1 MSEDPFGDTRDVLE
15 AVVWRAGYTG
25 TTKMLDELLAAVV
38 AWVQGIVD
46 DWAAD
51 VQRTQTT
58 EVADLQRQITELR
71 TMPRSV
77 GMGHGPGDLSERSDF
92 VPGACAAVE
101 NADYVRDVM
110 DRAQETE
117 RFATDDAPDPYP
129 VPEVAYEEFPDTWND
144 DPYGDALM
152 AALEEAAEEQEI
164 GGYVDVPGHGPVYL
178 APDADFQPL
187 PIPYAEFYLTE
198 TDRIRIHPADYGI
211 LREYL
216 RGPGDA
222 YDQALQAR
230 DVHGLEAEL
239 AAVKEAVAA
248 NPGVVLTGSAG
259 PWPRACRTCKQVL
272 GQEEFKRD
280 RSMADGYRSDCKT
293 CIRKRNRDRQQRKAQ
308 ESSGAPTA

>member
-1 MSEDPFGDTRDVLE
+1 MDTDKDVAAREALEAALWRNGYKGTGAGMEAVLDALVDWVDVIVTARVTTIENAQNVVMSEMDNLRE
-15 AVVWRAGYTG
+15 EIARAQ
-25 TTKMLDELLAAVV
+25 V
-38 AWVQGIVD
+38 AEVD
-46 DWAAD
+46 
-51 VQRTQTT
+51 
-58 EVADLQRQITELR
+58 DLQRQITELR
-71 TMPRSV
+71 QMPRSV

-92 VPGACAAVE
+92 
-101 NADYVRDVM
+101 
-110 DRAQETE
+110 
-117 RFATDDAPDPYP
+117 ATDDAPDPYP
-129 VPEVAYEEFPDTWND
+129 EPEE

-152 AALEEAAEEQEI
+152 AALEEAAQEEYDQDAE
-164 GGYVDVPGHGPVYL
+164 DAAADPNPAL
-178 APDADFQPL
+178 AELFDRPEVFEPL

-198 TDRIRIHPADYGI
+198 TDRIRIHPADYDI

-216 RGPGDA
+216 RGSGDA

-239 AAVKEAVAA
+239 NAVKDAVAA